1 MIADCAEIEQR
12 LPWFLAGSLAAE
24 ETEGVRAH
32 LAGCDR
38 CRAALAATR
47 RAAEIFSAHPPV
59 EALADYGLGLPVA
72 AETREL
78 LERHLVG
85 CADCRAELELVR
97 ADPGPATSTTAV
109 EATVHAIGPRPG
121 RAPAAGWRALAV
133 AASVAAAV
141 SLSLW
146 FGNGR
151 AAAPDGGVALLE
163 LLPETARTRGGDEEA
178 TLVRGTAATLL
189 LGIDRAETF
198 EEVRLL
204 ARDADGR
211 TLWRVERLAPAKG
224 GGYLVHLPAGSLPAG
239 AVALELRATLD
250 GRESVIATY
259 PIVVRP

>member
-1 MIADCAEIEQR
+1 MIADCAEIEQL
-12 LPWFLAGSLAAE
+12 LPWYLAGSLTAVEAE
-24 ETEGVRAH
+24 RARHH
-32 LAGCDR
+32 LASCDR
-38 CRAALAATR
+38 CREALAATR
-47 RAAEIFSAHPPV
+47 RAAEVFSAHPAA
-59 EALADYGLGLPVA
+59 ELLADYGLGLPVA
-72 AETREL
+72 AESREL
-78 LERHLVG
+78 LERHLVD

-97 ADPGPATSTTAV
+97 ADPGPAVSTTGVGAEV
-109 EATVHAIGPRPG
+109 RAIGPRPG

-151 AAAPDGGVALLE
+151 AGAPNGGVALLE
-163 LLPETARTRGGDEEA
+163 LRPEAARTRGGDEEA
-178 TLVRGTAATLL
+178 RLERGTATTLL

-211 TLWRVERLAPAKG
+211 TIWRIERLAPAKG
-224 GGYLVHLPAGSLPAG
+224 GGYLVHLPSGSLPAG